1 MGNEGSRPG
10 GGGKKN
16 NFKGRGNTLGT
27 AADAIAARRARE
39 AAQKPQ
45 AQARRV
51 VTQKDRD
58 ARAAA
63 LAAAESRANKF
74 DNRLKKKRQQRK
86 EKSKEK
92 LLERS
97 GSSDGGTAKASFL
110 NQGLAQKLPAQ
121 RTVDL
126 GFDPTKSVMSSS
138 STGRAIQSKIVN
150 GDLRSNDEVSVQG
163 GTGFSQPRITH
174 RIKGDQQVRG
184 HLNDSFPGSKNPYS
198 QPEGFPG

>member
-126 GFDPTKSVMSSS
+126 GNRLSPTNK
-138 STGRAIQSKIVN
+138 TFAALEQRNRGRHGCTMAT
-150 GDLRSNDEVSVQG
+150 LLAAR
-163 GTGFSQPRITH
+163 
-174 RIKGDQQVRG
+174 
-184 HLNDSFPGSKNPYS
+184 
-198 QPEGFPG
+198 

>member
-92 LLERS
+92 RKQAYEEKRKLLLEQNK
-97 GSSDGGTAKASFL
+97 DK
-110 NQGLAQKLPAQ
+110 KE
-121 RTVDL
+121 D
-126 GFDPTKSVMSSS
+126 
-138 STGRAIQSKIVN
+138 
-150 GDLRSNDEVSVQG
+150 
-163 GTGFSQPRITH
+163 
-174 RIKGDQQVRG
+174 
-184 HLNDSFPGSKNPYS
+184 
-198 QPEGFPG
+198 